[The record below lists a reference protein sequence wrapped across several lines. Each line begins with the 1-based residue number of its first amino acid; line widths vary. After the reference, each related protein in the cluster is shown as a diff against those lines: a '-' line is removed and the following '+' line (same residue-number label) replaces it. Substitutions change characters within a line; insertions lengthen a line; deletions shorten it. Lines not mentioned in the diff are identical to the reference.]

1 MRAEKG
7 KKKKKVNRGF
17 CVQTRNGNAFDP
29 RVGKLSCVDIDDVA
43 HALSNLCRY
52 SGHCKKFY
60 SVAEHSV
67 LVSRIVR
74 AMWPEDLN
82 SIWAGLLHDATEA
95 YVGDVTTPLKVLLP
109 RFMEIEDA
117 LAIDIA
123 KKFKIKWNKQTA
135 DRVKTADLIALST
148 EARLLFADVSHWNII
163 KQYEPRPELIRKDFP
178 VSQTAA
184 KTWFMREFKRVE
196 RETKNEQSRR
206 SRRRKK

>member
-1 MRAEKG
+1 MRTKTTTRRT
-7 KKKKKVNRGF
+7 KVNRGF
-17 CVQTRNGNAFDP
+17 CVQTRNGHAFDP
-29 RVGKLSCVDIDDVA
+29 KAGKLSQVDIDDIA

-52 SGHCKKFY
+52 SGHCRKFY

-67 LVSRIVR
+67 LVSRIIR
-74 AMWPEDLN
+74 SMYPNDLN

-109 RFMEIEDA
+109 KFMEVEDA
-117 LAIDIA
+117 LALDIA

-163 KQYEPRPELIRKDFP
+163 KSYDPRPDLLSCSFP
-178 VSQTAA
+178 VRQEVA
-184 KTWFMREFKRVE
+184 KDTFMREFQRVQGE
-196 RETKNEQSRR
+196 IKNEQI
-206 SRRRKK
+206 RRKRRTS